1 MPEGWTSLVG
11 VPALPPAGSPTKR
24 ILHLTDI
31 HLDLR
36 FEKVELS
43 WPNARGLDITSGR
56 ASPPPAGSPP
66 KRILQLTDIHLDLRY
81 AKVEFCWPNVRGLE
95 TTSGDDSSP
104 SSWFSNQ
111 EDPPAH
117 RHPS

>member
-1 MPEGWTSLVG
+1 MSVVEKPPVG
-11 VPALPPAGSPTKR
+11 MPALPSEGSP
-24 ILHLTDI
+24 
-31 HLDLR
+31 
-36 FEKVELS
+36 S
-43 WPNARGLDITSGR
+43 
-56 ASPPPAGSPP
+56 

-81 AKVEFCWPNVRGLE
+81 AKESKGGWPNVRGVDTTDGGLPAPPPVGSPTQRILQLTDIHLDLRYAKVD
-95 TTSGDDSSP
+95 TTSRGASSP